1 MNLSSQRIMKMG
13 CVVREPLHCL
23 AAQPRAT
30 AIFEGEPTI
39 SPQGAT
45 MMQIWGTKA
54 SVFRD
59 GKWSPFMP
67 YNEAVKLQAEHTA
80 QQIEGTLARG
90 KTVIMTRD
98 QTQQLDA
105 GR

>member
-1 MNLSSQRIMKMG
+1 
-13 CVVREPLHCL
+13 
-23 AAQPRAT
+23 
-30 AIFEGEPTI
+30 
-39 SPQGAT
+39 

-80 QQIEGTLARG
+80 QHIEGALARG

-105 GR
+105 VRARRRVTNRLIDTENNELH

>member
-1 MNLSSQRIMKMG
+1 
-13 CVVREPLHCL
+13 
-23 AAQPRAT
+23 
-30 AIFEGEPTI
+30 
-39 SPQGAT
+39 
-45 MMQIWGTKA
+45 MMQIWGGKA

-80 QQIEGTLARG
+80 QQIEGALARG

-105 GR
+105 VRARRRVYNTATGKEALSTQS